1 VDLLAT
7 IKNRTTVVTA
17 TRQLARHL
25 REQYGRQRL
34 AGDGHRAWPT
44 PDVLPWSSWI
54 EREFQRLRAIDAAG
68 VDDMLVLLRPHQ
80 EQKIW
85 EQIIESE
92 VADLRDHVYQIA
104 ATARAVAQARRTARN
119 WDIDLSTLAR
129 TDAPD
134 ARRFHLWNQ
143 RFDEYAKKH
152 GLLSQADAV
161 ETVQQCI
168 AAGASTD
175 LEQLVHTGFDELSP
189 QQKRVFETYADNGV
203 AVSTL
208 EPDARN
214 SSITRLCFESSQ
226 QELDAIA
233 DWVRTTLVA
242 DPQAAIAV
250 VCPDLNAIRQP
261 LARTVS
267 DALEGNH
274 AASGLVELA
283 IGAPLAE
290 APMVRAAFA
299 AFSLLGRQVDVD
311 ELGLVLTSPFFTD
324 GVSET
329 CDRARLDRSLRA
341 RRRKRLS
348 FTTLHY
354 LLVEHD
360 ELSTLAPI
368 FTELISSF
376 AKIRSGLIE
385 AESDSPGSAE
395 PGVLSATVWSERLD
409 RFLRHFGWP
418 GERRVS
424 NEEFQVQKAWNDLLT
439 DFCTLDLIVPPMNL
453 TQACRSPIR
462 PVSNS
467 VISGWRQ

>member
-1 VDLLAT
+1 MDLLAT
-7 IKNRTTVVTA
+7 IQDRTTVVTA
-17 TRQLARHL
+17 TSRLARYL
-25 REQYGRQRL
+25 RELYGHQCVVS
-34 AGDGHRAWPT
+34 DGSRAWST
-44 PDVLPWSSWI
+44 PDVLPWSSWV

-92 VADLRDHVYQIA
+92 VSDLRDHVYQIA

-119 WDIDLSTLAR
+119 WDIDLSTLER

-161 ETVQQCI
+161 ETLHRCI

-175 LEQLVHTGFDELSP
+175 LQQLVYTGFDELSP
-189 QQKRVFETYADNGV
+189 QQKRIFKTYADSGV

-208 EPDARN
+208 APDDRN
-214 SSITRLCFESSQ
+214 SSVTRLRFESAQ
-226 QELDAIA
+226 EELDAIA
-233 DWVRTTLVA
+233 DWVCKTLTS
-242 DPQAAIAV
+242 DPQASVAV
-250 VCPDLNAIRQP
+250 VCPDLSAIRQP

-299 AFSLLGRQVDVD
+299 AFSLLGRQVDID

-329 CDRARLDRSLRA
+329 CDRARLDASLRA
-341 RRRKRLS
+341 RRRKKLS
-348 FTTLHY
+348 FSTLYY

-360 ELSTLAPI
+360 ELSKLAPG

-376 AKIRSGLIE
+376 ATIRTGLIE
-385 AESDSPGSAE
+385 AESNSSGTGQ
-395 PGVLSATVWSERLD
+395 PGVLSATAWSERLD
-409 RFLRHFGWP
+409 RFLRHIGWP

-424 NEEFQVQKAWNDLLT
+424 Y
-439 DFCTLDLIVPPMNL
+439 
-453 TQACRSPIR
+453 
-462 PVSNS
+462 
-467 VISGWRQ
+467 RQ